1 MKVTISTVQGT
12 IETVIDMKPMQE
24 HKEKISLAIRQVS
37 WEQKSNVRGTSL
49 GPLSG
54 AKLVEA

>member
-1 MKVTISTVQGT
+1 
-12 IETVIDMKPMQE
+12 MKPMPEQ
-24 HKEKISLAIRQVS
+24 KEKTSLAIRRVS

-54 AKLVEA
+54 ATLVEAIAR